1 MKIRIFAVL
10 FAFFCFIPAAHALD
24 LSLITYQPDWQVGD
38 KATYVTDIESTLDAP
53 AHPFAPLFKNQPDR
67 SQITTIHTVI
77 GRDDSSTEFQVRI
90 QHLYLPES
98 LLSKLLPDWRQEF
111 EKRMGYPFTKVE
123 EFLYQNAIFSY
134 RIDST
139 GKIIEITHLEDWIDF
154 YNESTKLSNGK
165 LQPIPP
171 EKREEKLQELQ
182 KYANEQLLPHLVQ
195 HLDIFPHSPEF
206 LGKNFSG
213 GINQPI
219 TQTSTTPTLPNVT
232 TKPLSFTYSGAQD
245 VVLNGENVQI
255 VKSFRFTE
263 QDIHKFGDQALKN
276 LDFSFYSKNDEK
288 ELRSLWKEWKKNQP
302 LSLTARAE
310 VGIQFRP
317 GDKFAKEFTYLG
329 SYSGELYP
337 NRIPRR
343 HTVADEPVPFSIRTS
358 IVTRLISEEKGG
370 QP

>member
-1 MKIRIFAVL
+1 MKIGLFAFL
-10 FAFFCFIPAAHALD
+10 FAFFCLIPAAHAGEE
-24 LSLITYQPDWQVGD
+24 SLKYQPDWQIGD
-38 KATYVTDIESTLDAP
+38 RATYVTDIESTLDAP

-67 SQITTIHTVI
+67 SQITTTHTVI
-77 GRDDSSTEFQVRI
+77 GKDDNSTEFQVRI

-154 YNESTKLSNGK
+154 HNEATKLSNGK

-171 EKREEKLQELQ
+171 EKREEKLQELR
-182 KYANEQLLPHLVQ
+182 KYANEDLLPHLVQ
-195 HLDIFPHSPEF
+195 QIDIFPHRSDF
-206 LGKNFSG
+206 LGKNFAIG
-213 GINQPI
+213 QNQP
-219 TQTSTTPTLPNVT
+219 STVTVTYPTLPNFT
-232 TKPLSFTYSGAQD
+232 TKPLDFAFDSA
-245 VVLNGENVQI
+245 ENVIIASDGTFQI
-255 VKSFRFTE
+255 AISYGFTE
-263 QDIHKFGDQALKN
+263 QDLHKFGDQALKN
-276 LDFSFYSKNDEK
+276 LDPFFYPKESQKEIRSF
-288 ELRSLWKEWKKNQP
+288 WKEWRKNQP
-302 LSLTARAE
+302 LSITGKIE
-310 VGIQFRP
+310 SGIQFRP
-317 GDKFAKEFTYLG
+317 GDKFAKEFTYLA

-343 HTVADEPVPFSIRTS
+343 HTVADEPVPFSIRTA